1 MELEKVKRFPQ
12 GCPAARQAPNC
23 SCVVAVTGVTD
34 GDFGCVKRRPLV
46 GREGLGRGRHQQAFF
61 LMYEPHLSCSA
72 PLHTAQRP
80 VSNAG
85 GVGTSGEST
94 ESAFQEDGS
103 QR

>member
-1 MELEKVKRFPQ
+1 MVIL
-12 GCPAARQAPNC
+12 
-23 SCVVAVTGVTD
+23 GV
-34 GDFGCVKRRPLV
+34 L
-46 GREGLGRGRHQQAFF
+46 REGPLWVGKGWGGADISRLPHCSEVLAFF

-94 ESAFQEDGS
+94 KSAFQEDGS
-103 QR
+103 QQ